1 MRKLI
6 STIAKE
12 TFINSWWVILFALFC
27 FMVYEQGLKTSN
39 ERLMALSNQLDT
51 LQGEK
56 KKVLKQQV
64 RLSKEVESQ
73 DDPDWIELTLMKE
86 LGLTPEGH
94 TKVLFY

>member
-1 MRKLI
+1 
-6 STIAKE
+6 
-12 TFINSWWVILFALFC
+12 
-27 FMVYEQGLKTSN
+27 MVYEQGLKTSN